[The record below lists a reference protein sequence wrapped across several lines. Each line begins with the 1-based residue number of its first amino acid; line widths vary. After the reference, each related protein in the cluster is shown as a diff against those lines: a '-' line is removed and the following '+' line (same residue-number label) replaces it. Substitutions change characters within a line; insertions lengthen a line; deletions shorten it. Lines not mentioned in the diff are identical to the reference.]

1 MDSKYAERMLK
12 FNNVIYLGELA
23 QYKALAYY
31 KLCHFVFTYYDPK
44 VPINRLAE
52 ANKWGDALQ
61 YSTPVIVNSEV
72 ITAQYLR
79 DANAAIS
86 TNYEN
91 IQDLIEQLKVV
102 GNSSEKYQELVNSI
116 KLLQKKFPTF
126 DLQLKKLFLE
136 ME

>member
-1 MDSKYAERMLK
+1 MAQCKYYEEIK
-12 FNNVIYLGELA
+12 KICKKNNIKLIVIMTPMCENVVGMNYFQKVE
-23 QYKALAYY
+23 KAYPEIY
-31 KLCHFVFTYYDPK
+31 
-44 VPINRLAE
+44 
-52 ANKWGDALQ
+52 
-61 YSTPVIVNSEV
+61 
-72 ITAQYLR
+72 
-79 DANAAIS
+79 
-86 TNYEN
+86 NYEN